1 MAVQPTNR
9 PKFSFQSKHSSKEIS
24 EFLAET
30 DNKDLFFSISYWD
43 LAAVGSTARDLLE
56 YAGVNHEKLAP
67 SYDEWSAGKVYT
79 GFSVMPVLKVKGPHG
94 MELNMAESEVIDTFL
109 AERFNL
115 LGDNTWEA
123 MTIRTFYTNIH
134 YLRERTFTEVLWV
147 PDSHKKKA
155 RDDFFGHHLRRF
167 LEDHEFHLQENG
179 CNGHYV
185 GNKLSL
191 ADLHLANI
199 IHFYGT
205 VPWAKKALAEFK
217 KYEAIWK
224 VKETV
229 DRVKELEA
237 WRASDEFK
245 KYENSS
251 IEYYTKC
258 IVPEDPAHENLRNKE
273 K

>member
-9 PKFSFQSKHSSKEIS
+9 PKFSFQNKYSSQEIS
-24 EFLAET
+24 KFLAET
-30 DNKDLFFSISYWD
+30 DNKDLFFSLSYWD

-56 YAGVNHEKLAP
+56 YAGAKHEKITP
-67 SYDEWSAGKVYT
+67 SWAEWSTGKVPT
-79 GFSVMPVLKVKGPHG
+79 GFSVMPILNVKGPDG

-109 AERFNL
+109 AERFDLMGN
-115 LGDNTWEA
+115 NAWES
-123 MTIRTFYTNIH
+123 MTIRTFYTNIQ
-134 YLRERTFTEVLWV
+134 YFRERTYTETLWV
-147 PDSHKKKA
+147 DDSQKKKA
-155 RDDFFGHHLRRF
+155 LDQFLSQTLRKF

-185 GNKLSL
+185 GDKLSL

-205 VPWAKKALAEFK
+205 VPWAKAALDEFK

-229 DRVKELEA
+229 DQVSELDA

-245 KYENSS
+245 RFEDSS
-251 IEYYTKC
+251 ISYYTENC
-258 IVPEDPAHENLRNKE
+258 TVPEDAPKAKE
-273 K
+273 E